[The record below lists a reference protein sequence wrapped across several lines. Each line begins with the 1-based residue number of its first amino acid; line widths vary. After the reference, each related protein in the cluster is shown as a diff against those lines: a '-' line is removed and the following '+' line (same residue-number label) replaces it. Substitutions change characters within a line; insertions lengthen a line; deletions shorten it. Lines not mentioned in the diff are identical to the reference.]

1 MPPRNIFLVQ
11 SSDSHSYG
19 EAVGNPFLESSM
31 QEEYNSILENQTWD
45 LVTLPSERKIVRYRL
60 VYRTKSV
67 EDGQICR
74 YKDRIIYKG
83 F

>member
-31 QEEYNSILENQTWD
+31 QEEYNSILENHNWD
-45 LVTLPSERKIVRYRL
+45 LFPLPSGSKLVRCKW
-60 VYRTKSV
+60 VYRTKITV
-67 EDGQICR
+67 DG
-74 YKDRIIYKG
+74 
-83 F
+83 